1 MTDRINYLR
10 VKCRVIQVT
19 RDAVLIDAGAAP
31 YQRWIPLSLL
41 HTLDER
47 ALTLGNTMRGAPM
60 TLRIADWKVRAL
72 ALPVTQPRAEPTT

>member
-1 MTDRINYLR
+1 MTETIRYLR
-10 VKCRVIQVT
+10 VRCRVIQVR
-19 RDAVLIDAGAAP
+19 RDAVAIRVDPDPGLE
-31 YQRWIPLSLL
+31 WIPLSLV

-72 ALPVTQPRAEPTT
+72 GLPTETRT